1 MLLLLESIPKEIRRR
16 RRRRRRR
23 DSITSI
29 ICA

>member
-23 DSITSI
+23 AWS
-29 ICA
+29 